1 MQNTFQN
8 LRSYKGKETELDKTN
23 KWKYDKGLVS
33 LT

>member
-1 MQNTFQN
+1 MQNTFLN
-8 LRSYKGKETELDKTN
+8 LSYKGKETELDKTN